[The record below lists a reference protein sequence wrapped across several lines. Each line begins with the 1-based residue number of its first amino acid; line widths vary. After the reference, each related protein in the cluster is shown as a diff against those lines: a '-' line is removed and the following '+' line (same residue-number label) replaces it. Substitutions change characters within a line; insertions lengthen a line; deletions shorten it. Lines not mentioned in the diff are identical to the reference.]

1 MAAARLTSKVSR
13 CSQFEYPRRSP
24 ASQHR
29 RQSLSLQAQA
39 SALTTNRQARNLGN
53 MESVD
58 TTAEPVTSGIVS
70 GEQGSLEAPKVT
82 APARF
87 YAPTDCHW
95 YLEDGSPFHTVPYKD
110 KKRAGEMR
118 DVTLGDA
125 RKVNAWRSVT
135 TICDMISKPA
145 LTAWQKNQV
154 LEAVRKLLPV
164 TTGDV
169 EAFVT
174 QVIKDADKIRDES
187 AERGNTLHQ
196 AVHDAI
202 LGNFVQ
208 PKMKPFVEAVRKAMA
223 KKGYDMM
230 EARTEVSFCCNRGY
244 GGTIDLW
251 FPVRAIFD
259 IKTKKEIL
267 PKKQLAFDNHAMQL
281 AAYRTATGENCNE
294 CYNIFIDEKGKVKI
308 YRWEEKSL
316 NKQLR
321 IFKHLLAASLIKDDR
336 EVFKTTKTESRFKL

>member
-1 MAAARLTSKVSR
+1 
-13 CSQFEYPRRSP
+13 
-24 ASQHR
+24 
-29 RQSLSLQAQA
+29 
-39 SALTTNRQARNLGN
+39 

-70 GEQGSLEAPKVT
+70 DGQGPST
-82 APARF
+82 PARF
-87 YAPTDCHW
+87 QAPTDCHW
-95 YLEDGSPFHTVPYKD
+95 YLPDGSPYHTVPYKD
-110 KKRAGEMR
+110 KKRQGEMR

-125 RKVNAWRSVT
+125 KKVDAWRSVT

-154 LEAVRKLLPV
+154 LEAVKTLK
-164 TTGDV
+164 TDQYGSD
-169 EAFVT
+169 EHINAI
-174 QVIKDADKIRDES
+174 IKHADKIRDES
-187 AERGNTLHQ
+187 AERGNVLHQ
-196 AVHDAI
+196 AVHDTI
-202 LGNFVQ
+202 LGNYVQ
-208 PKMKPFVEAVRKAMA
+208 PKMRPFVEAVAKAMA

-251 FPVRAIFD
+251 YPVRAIFD

-267 PKKQLAFDNHAMQL
+267 PKKQLAYDNHAMQL
-281 AAYRTATGENCNE
+281 AAYRAATGENCNE

-308 YRWEEKSL
+308 HRWEEKSL

-336 EVFKTTKTESRFKL
+336 EIFKAAKTESRFKL